1 MFFFS
6 LFLVSNFPQTL
17 GGSGDTSNDSDDS
30 NESIF
35 VVRHLAANSTS
46 LEAEESSSLEC
57 TTSSVSRNFSD
68 CHSEEIGQYK
78 AVFIANAAAVV
89 SIGAPANLI
98 TLLAFPYVRL
108 RWKFLLPID
117 IGDVQIISLQV
128 LQDHSHPGIL
138 TKSQI

>member
-6 LFLVSNFPQTL
+6 LFLLSNFPQTL
-17 GGSGDTSNDSDDS
+17 GGFGDTSNHSDAVS
-30 NESIF
+30 EKIF
-35 VVRHLAANSTS
+35 AFRHLAANSTS
-46 LEAEESSSLEC
+46 LEPEESSASEC
-57 TTSSVSRNFSD
+57 TTSSVSRDFSG
-68 CHSEEIGQYK
+68 CHTEEIVQYK

-98 TLLAFPYVRL
+98 TLLALPYVRL

-128 LQDHSHPGIL
+128 LKDHSHPGTL